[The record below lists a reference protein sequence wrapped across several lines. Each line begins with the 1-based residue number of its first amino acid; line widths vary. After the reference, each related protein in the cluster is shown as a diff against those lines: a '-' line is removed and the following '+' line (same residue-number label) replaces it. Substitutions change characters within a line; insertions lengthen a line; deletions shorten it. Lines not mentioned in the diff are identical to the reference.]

1 MRKREFADYLQDIYD
16 SITALE
22 EFVGKMTLKDFKGD
36 KKTIYA
42 AIRCFE
48 VIGEATKKIPSVFRS
63 KYPDVPWSKM
73 AGMRDKLIHEYFG
86 VDTQVLWKT
95 IKKDIPPLK
104 KVLAKVIQ
112 QTKKL

>member
-1 MRKREFADYLQDIYD
+1 MMKREFADYLRDIYD
-16 SITALE
+16 SIIALE
-22 EFVGKMTLKDFKGD
+22 EFVGKMTLKDFKND

-48 VIGEATKKIPSVFRS
+48 IIGEATKKIPNVFRN
-63 KYPDVPWSKM
+63 KYPDVPWGKM

-86 VDTQVLWKT
+86 VDARVLWKT

-104 KVLAKVIQ
+104 KALSKVIRQ
-112 QTKKL
+112 AKEQ

>member
-1 MRKREFADYLQDIYD
+1 MTRLLPF
-16 SITALE
+16 E

-48 VIGEATKKIPSVFRS
+48 IIGEATKKIPNAFRNN
-63 KYPDVPWSKM
+63 YPAVPWDKM

-86 VDTQVLWKT
+86 VDTHVLWKT
-95 IKKDIPPLK
+95 IGKDIPPLK
-104 KVLAKVIQ
+104 KALSKVIQ
-112 QTKKL
+112 QTREQ

>member
-1 MRKREFADYLQDIYD
+1 VMKREFADYLLDICD
-16 SITALE
+16 SIIALE
-22 EFVGKMTLKDFKGD
+22 EFVGKMTLRDFKDD

-48 VIGEATKKIPSVFRS
+48 IIGEATKKIPNVFRN
-63 KYPDVPWSKM
+63 KYPDVPWGKM

-86 VDTQVLWKT
+86 VDTRVLWKT

-104 KVLAKVIQ
+104 KALSRVITQAKEQ
-112 QTKKL
+112 

>member
-1 MRKREFADYLQDIYD
+1 MRKREFADYLQDIHD
-16 SITALE
+16 SIIALE
-22 EFVGKMTLKDFKGD
+22 EFVDKMTLTDFKGD

-48 VIGEATKKIPSVFRS
+48 IIGEATKKIPGAFRN
-63 KYPDVPWSKM
+63 KYPDVPWGKM

-95 IKKDIPPLK
+95 IRNDVPPLK
-104 KVLAKVIQ
+104 KALSKVIQ
-112 QTKKL
+112 QTKKQ